1 MGNLPPEAEEQDVR
15 NRLGQLPVQVDG
27 VEFGKDLQ
35 EARSS
40 RGQHAKVVLTTEDG
54 ARTARQRCNNEQ
66 IRCRKAKEVRSSP
79 PVPVHRSRLLLVVA
93 WLYWS
98 PRSIARSPVSSF
110 PSAVC
115 PAPAGSFLDLSS
127 TRAGAPNDRAA
138 VGQRAIAGDKIPA

>member
-1 MGNLPPEAEEQDVR
+1 MDRTIFVGNLPPEAEEQDVR

-79 PVPVHRSRLLLVVA
+79 PVHRSPFTVAIGRGVALLVPAVDCA
-93 WLYWS
+93 
-98 PRSIARSPVSSF
+98 VSGLVF
-110 PSAVC
+110 PLCCVSGAC
-115 PAPAGSFLDLSS
+115 WFL
-127 TRAGAPNDRAA
+127 P
-138 VGQRAIAGDKIPA
+138 